1 VSLET
6 WICPSSTG
14 SRSGPIVGPGDPSPD
29 INRTPDPWTCL
40 RFQNGLLTI
49 DTEDEHYPEWR
60 KWLDYSASGSGLR
73 IISDEELRSA
83 DPNAIACPDTIADD
97 TNLTGTHHVIRGTAP
112 CPFRAL
118 TIREVHAHQIAVHAH
133 PKGQ

>member
-1 VSLET
+1 MALET

-14 SRSGPIVGPGDPSPD
+14 SRSGPIVGPGNPSDD
-29 INRTPDPWTCL
+29 INRTPDPWNVL
-40 RFQNGLLTI
+40 RFRGGLLTI

-73 IISDEELRSA
+73 IVTPEELRGL
-83 DPNAIACPDTIADD
+83 DPNALHCPDTVRTD
-97 TNLTGTHHVIRGTAP
+97 TNLTGTHHHIIGTEP

-133 PKGQ
+133 PQGA